1 SRTTISLSHPQDVV
15 FATLT
20 TPETYPCWLVG
31 AREIRA
37 VDEGWPAPGTRFHH
51 RVGLIGPLTVSDS
64 TKLLEADAPERLVL
78 EVRARPL
85 GRGRVTFTLAPG
97 PAGGTQ
103 LTLDEVPIGYLAPL
117 QPVIDPVT
125 TRRNEQSLDNLRGL
139 LDAGRALDERLRRLR
154 SADAGG

>member
-1 SRTTISLSHPQDVV
+1 MARTTITLSHPVDVV

-31 AREIRA
+31 AQEIRA

-51 RVGLIGPLTVSDS
+51 RVGLVGPLTVADS
-64 TKLLEADAPERLVL
+64 TKVLEVDEPERLVL

-85 GRGRVTFTLAPG
+85 GRGRVIFTLAPDG
-97 PAGGTQ
+97 ADGTM
-103 LTLDEVPIGYLAPL
+103 LTLDEVPIGLLAPL

-125 TRRNEQSLDNLRGL
+125 ARRNEQSLRNLAGL
-139 LDAGRALDERLRRLR
+139 LDADRALEERLGHLRRP
-154 SADAGG
+154 A